1 VTVAVVAGALANKP
15 LNGGEAWVRLS
26 WVLGLR
32 RLGLHVLF
40 VEELAPAADSE
51 DGAAYF
57 RDVIEEFGLGSASA
71 LLRGEGESTWGLSR
85 REVVEVAEA
94 ADVLVNISGNLRR
107 PDILRCIPRRA
118 YVDLDPG
125 FTQHWH
131 AAGQD
136 VGLEDHTIHF
146 TVGALIGTPS
156 CPIPTGDI
164 RWLPIRQPVL
174 LDEWP
179 VSDSGELGR
188 FTTVAS
194 WRGSLGR
201 VEWQGRAFGVKAHEF
216 RKFLRLPELAPGT
229 FEISL
234 DIHPGDERDRTLLQ
248 EHGWR
253 LSDPRLLTHDPESF
267 RRYVSGS
274 WAEFSV
280 AQSIYVETR
289 CGWFSDRTTRYLA
302 AGKPALVQDT
312 GFSDH
317 VPVGEGLIA
326 FESLGEAAAGAES
339 IAADYETHSRTARA
353 LAEEYF
359 DSDKILTRF
368 LDQVGVAP

>member
-32 RLGLHVLF
+32 RLGLDVFF
-40 VEELAPAADSE
+40 VEVLAPEADAE
-51 DGAAYF
+51 AGTRYF
-57 RDVIEEFGLGSASA
+57 REVVEGFGLASASG
-71 LLRGEGESTWGLSR
+71 LLRAGESIWGLSR
-85 REVVEVAEA
+85 PEIVEVAEA
-94 ADVLVNISGNLRR
+94 ADLLVNISGNLRC
-107 PDILRCIPRRA
+107 PDVLRGIPRRA

-136 VGLEDHTIHF
+136 LGLEEHTIHF
-146 TVGALIGTPS
+146 TVGEHIGTPS

-164 RWLPIRQPVL
+164 HWLPTRQPVL

-179 VSDSGELGR
+179 ASDMGEPGR

-201 VEWQGRAFGVKAHEF
+201 VEWQGRSFGVKAHEF
-216 RKFLRLPELAPGT
+216 RKFLRLPELAPGA
-229 FEISL
+229 FEIAL
-234 DIHPGDERDRTLLQ
+234 DIHPGDERDRSLLEGHGWTLTDPTLLA
-248 EHGWR
+248 R
-253 LSDPRLLTHDPESF
+253 DPDSF
-267 RRYVSGS
+267 RRYVNGS

-302 AGKPALVQDT
+302 AGKPALVQGT

-317 VPVGEGLIA
+317 LPVGEGLMA
-326 FESLGEAAAGAES
+326 FESLDEAVAGAES
-339 IAADYETHSRTARA
+339 IAADYGKHSRAARA
-353 LAEEYF
+353 IADEYF
-359 DSDKILTRF
+359 DSDKVLTRF
-368 LDQVGVAP
+368 LDQVGVAR